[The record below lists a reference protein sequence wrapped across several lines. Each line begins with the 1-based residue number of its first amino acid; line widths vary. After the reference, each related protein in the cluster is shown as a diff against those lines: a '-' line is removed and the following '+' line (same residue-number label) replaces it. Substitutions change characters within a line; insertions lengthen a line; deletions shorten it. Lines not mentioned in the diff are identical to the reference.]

1 MIPTSISSTQ
11 VMLNFPPSQPSQAV
25 QLLLKAPLEDTLHTA
40 CHKVRPC
47 GWSET
52 HLEVVDLEWFRWDM
66 IRTFWK
72 CGKDFG
78 LVKYD
83 PLNSFDI
90 LDQGE
95 RHTANLSL
103 SARATCQW
111 STSCWR
117 TKQFL
122 GCFASC
128 WDDEHLETT
137 FSGGL
142 EAESTNKKNLFYLLI
157 GSCRFFSPILSV
169 SGLES
174 HLVGFR
180 YITSS
185 NMFHPI
191 HGIDW
196 RTFMFGIY
204 MVDIYIYNYIIIY
217 IIYIYIHVKE

>member
-1 MIPTSISSTQ
+1 VIPTSISSTQ
-11 VMLNFPPSQPSQAV
+11 VMLNSRPSQPSQAV

-95 RHTANLSL
+95 RHTANLKSL
-103 SARATCQW
+103 CQGHVPVVNLLLAHKAVPW
-111 STSCWR
+111 LPC
-117 TKQFL
+117 QLL
-122 GCFASC
+122 GWWTFRNNVLRWFGSRKHQQKNILLFA
-128 WDDEHLETT
+128 
-137 FSGGL
+137 
-142 EAESTNKKNLFYLLI
+142 Y
-157 GSCRFFSPILSV
+157 RIL
-169 SGLES
+169 
-174 HLVGFR
+174 
-180 YITSS
+180 
-185 NMFHPI
+185 
-191 HGIDW
+191 
-196 RTFMFGIY
+196 
-204 MVDIYIYNYIIIY
+204 
-217 IIYIYIHVKE
+217 